1 MEAIVAFIVALAL
14 GLLGTGGFITWS
26 KIGVANVQTA
36 ATASQNIIFN
46 KASDLYLKDNGSA
59 IAAVATAT
67 TPVTVTSAML
77 TASGYLPTGFTAT
90 NPFRQTWQLQ
100 VLQPVAGKLQAMV
113 TSQGGNA
120 ISSQQQLVQ
129 IGAQVGAQGG
139 FVPYANQA
147 GDATMNAATA
157 YGAYGAWK
165 VPLAGFTNPGSG
177 HLASLLS
184 FTGAQANN
192 GYLYRVQVAG
202 QPQLNAMQTDL
213 GMTDAAGAKHNITGA
228 NSITANTATL
238 AAGNSL
244 NIGGGAIYYGDT
256 VNAAIRTN
264 GALYLQTPN
273 GLGAADIAQ
282 VGNVNSAKNINAA
295 GTMTAT
301 NVNFNT
307 AAASCS
313 WGQVTM
319 RGNNQMWVC
328 NQYGGWVLISQLI
341 GNVHTVTKYVG
352 YMDGYGVGKP
362 PCTGGVATAL
372 ITPTATGVNVA
383 ANPPWETTRYSLTD
397 MGTFWV
403 VAITMFDTNG
413 TAFSGSNLGLTAEVD
428 TQCSY
433 ANGG

>member
-1 MEAIVAFIVALAL
+1 MEAIVGYIVALAL
-14 GLLGTGGFITWS
+14 SMLGTVGFITWA
-26 KIGVANVQTA
+26 KIGVTNVQTA

-46 KASDLYLKDNGSA
+46 KASDLYLKDNGAA

-67 TPVTVTSAML
+67 TPVTVTAAMMA
-77 TASGYLPTGFTAT
+77 TAGYLPAGFTAT

-113 TSQGGNA
+113 TSQGGIA
-120 ISSQQQLVQ
+120 IANQKQLVQ

-147 GDATMNAATA
+147 GDATMNATTA

-184 FTGAQANN
+184 FTSAQVNN

-213 GMTDAAGAKHNITGA
+213 SMTDTAGAKHNINGV

-244 NIGGGAIYYGDT
+244 NIGGGAIYYGDGA
-256 VNAAIRTN
+256 NAAIRTN

-273 GLGAADIAQ
+273 GLSPAGIAE
-282 VGNVNSAKNINAA
+282 VSNINSSGTVTAA
-295 GTMTAT
+295 

-307 AAASCS
+307 TAGSCS
-313 WGQVTM
+313 SNQATM
-319 RGNNQMWVC
+319 RGNNQLWVC
-328 NQYGGWVLISQLI
+328 NQYGGWVPINQLI
-341 GNVHTVTKYVG
+341 GNVQTVTKYVG

-383 ANPPWETTRYSLTD
+383 ANPPWETTRYSLAD
-397 MGTFWV
+397 YGTYWV

-413 TAFSGSNLGLTAEVD
+413 TPFSGSNLGLTAEVD